1 MVLLPTTYLKLI
13 TIFVSLISSNIYAHG
28 GISIPA
34 CIMGGDYFVN
44 SKYICKITF
53 REASEKGSYYGEKKE
68 FDLAEIIS
76 GKNDQWKSDSGLL
89 ARYTTAAKGSEI
101 IVIAAVS
108 CPLEGQN
115 PDPNVINIQVSVK
128 DSESF
133 RDVLSLYDASI
144 LPGRELR
151 ATFSFEDNLAE
162 VSCTVR

>member
-1 MVLLPTTYLKLI
+1 MTKFKMF
-13 TIFVSLISSNIYAHG
+13 FVAIVSMISSNTYAHG
-28 GISIPA
+28 GISFPA
-34 CIMGGDYFVN
+34 CFIGGDYFVN

-53 REASEKGSYYGEKKE
+53 SEASEKGSNYDEKKE

-115 PDPNVINIQVSVK
+115 PDPNVIYIQVSVN